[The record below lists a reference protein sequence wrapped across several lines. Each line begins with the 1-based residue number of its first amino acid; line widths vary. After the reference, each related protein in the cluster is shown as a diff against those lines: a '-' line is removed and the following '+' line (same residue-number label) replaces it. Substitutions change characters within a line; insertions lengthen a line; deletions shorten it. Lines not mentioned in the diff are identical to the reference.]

1 MSLMKSRAD
10 FWAKL
15 GLADRE
21 RRRIPLLLAVLV
33 LGLLLMAVSSWA
45 DGGEQQEVPP
55 QVEMSPAEGTEA
67 ALEAKLSQIL
77 SQIRG
82 AGEVTVS
89 VTFAQSG
96 RTEYAV
102 NASTTLR
109 STDEQDEQGG
119 SRRTT
124 EETQADTLVLAEGN
138 DNPVTVQQTMPQVQG
153 VLVVAQGGDDPD
165 VRRRLFDALTYL
177 LAVPAHR
184 IVICPA
190 E

>member
-1 MSLMKSRAD
+1 MFSQTD

-21 RRRIPLLLAVLV
+21 KRRIPLLLAVLA
-33 LGLLLMAVSSWA
+33 LGLLLMALSSWA
-45 DGGEQQEVPP
+45 GGEMQQEMPLP
-55 QVEMSPAEGTEA
+55 QVESPPAEGTEA
-67 ALEAKLSQIL
+67 ALEAKLSQTL

-153 VLVVAQGGDDPD
+153 VLVVAEGGDDPD
-165 VRRRLFDALTYL
+165 VRRRLLEALTYL